1 VSGGSQSKKVP
12 ISDNP
17 PVLNLDRGAGD
28 GQQYLLIR
36 NHCVLKERTKKG
48 AIIMSQPNILFIFS
62 DQQRWDTCG
71 CYGQPL
77 EITPNLDRMAREGV
91 RFEHAFTCQP
101 VCGPARAC
109 LQTGKYA
116 TEVACH
122 TNHRMLPLNETT
134 IAHVLSATGYEV
146 GYLGKWHLSSF
157 GPRGGADDFR
167 VRPVPPER
175 RGGYKDF
182 WLASDTLEWTSHSYD
197 GHMFDAD
204 MKKRDFPEGRYR
216 ADVLTDWTLEYLQ
229 TRTGEKPFFL
239 FLSYIEPHHQND
251 HNHYEGPHGSR
262 ERFKDFQVPGD
273 LLDIDGDWREE
284 FPDYLGCI
292 NSLDHNVGRIRQ
304 ELERLGLADNTLIFY
319 TSDHGSHF
327 RTRNAEYKRSSHDGS
342 IRIPLI
348 AYGPGFTG
356 GMVIEELVSLIDV
369 PPTIVTAAGAAPLST
384 MRGRAL
390 QELVEGTAIDWPQDI
405 FVQISESHCGR
416 AIRTKKWKYSVR
428 APEKTGDDPDS
439 DVYVEDFLYDLEADP
454 HERHNLIVSPEHRE
468 IWQELAGLLKRR
480 MVNAG
485 ERAPE
490 IRPATSETSSPK
502 GE

>member
-1 VSGGSQSKKVP
+1 M
-12 ISDNP
+12 N
-17 PVLNLDRGAGD
+17 
-28 GQQYLLIR
+28 
-36 NHCVLKERTKKG
+36 
-48 AIIMSQPNILFIFS
+48 QPNILFIFS

-116 TEVACH
+116 TEVGCH
-122 TNHRMLPLNETT
+122 TNHRMLPREETT
-134 IAHVLSATGYEV
+134 IANLLSDAGYEV

-157 GPRGGADDFR
+157 GPYDGPDNFR
-167 VRPVPPER
+167 TRPVPFER

-182 WLASDTLEWTSHSYD
+182 WLASDTLEFTSHSYD

-204 MKKRDFPEGRYR
+204 MNRREFPKGRYR
-216 ADVLTDWTLEYLQ
+216 ADAQTDWVLEYLQ
-229 TRTGEKPFFL
+229 TRNGEKPFFL
-239 FLSYIEPHHQND
+239 FVSYIEPHHQND

-262 ERFKDFQVPGD
+262 ERFQDFSVPGD
-273 LLDIDGDWREE
+273 LVDTKGDWREE
-284 FPDYLGCI
+284 YPDYLGCI
-292 NSLDHNVGRIRQ
+292 HSLDHNVGRIRD
-304 ELERLGLADNTLIFY
+304 ELERLGLAEDTLIVY

-327 RTRNAEYKRSSHDGS
+327 RTRNAEYKRSCHDGC

-348 AYGPGFTG
+348 LYGPGFTG
-356 GMVIEELVSLIDV
+356 GKVIDELVSLVDL
-369 PPTIVTAAGAAPLST
+369 PPSLMAAGGVTPPNF
-384 MRGRAL
+384 MRGRAI
-390 QELVEGTAIDWPQDI
+390 QELVEETATDWPQEV

-428 APEKTGDDPDS
+428 APEKTGQDADS
-439 DVYVEDFLYDLEADP
+439 EVYEEDFLYDLEHDQ
-454 HERHNLIVSPEHRE
+454 HERHNLVNSTEHVGIRR
-468 IWQELAGLLKRR
+468 ELAAILKRR
-480 MVNAG
+480 MVEAG

-490 IRPATSETSSPK
+490 IRPASE
-502 GE
+502 